1 MNLEPYI
8 ERLVPDVGR
17 ARASA
22 EALRAKH
29 PNLSAVELAQLA
41 VRSAKLRAA
50 SAGAATGAASSPL
63 TMIPAA
69 IADMIAVLSIEASLV
84 AEVAALIDPGSL
96 DDENGMKADIISV
109 IFPAAASQALRQ
121 FGIRAGERVSQA
133 ALRKY
138 ASEDFV
144 RSVTRFAA
152 RYVGKKFTGEALV
165 SKAIPLVGIGIGA
178 GWNWLEV
185 QAIGTRA
192 IRYYSDE
199 PIAAAPASMPL
210 PSPKAIL
217 GKVRRFMP
225 GKHSE

>member
-8 ERLVPDVGR
+8 ERLVPDVSR

-22 EALRAKH
+22 EALRTRN
-29 PNLSAVELAQLA
+29 PSMTVVELANLA
-41 VRSAKLRAA
+41 IRSAKLRAA
-50 SAGAATGAASSPL
+50 TAGAATGAASSPI

-69 IADMIAVLSIEASLV
+69 IADMVAVLAIEASLV
-84 AEVAALIDPGSL
+84 AEIAALLDPGSL

-121 FGIRAGERVSQA
+121 LGIRAGERVSQA

-144 RSVTRFAA
+144 RSITRFAA
-152 RYVGKKFTGEALV
+152 RYIGKKFTGEALV
-165 SKAIPLVGIGIGA
+165 SKAVPLVGIGIGA

-192 IRYYSDE
+192 IRYYSDD
-199 PIAAAPASMPL
+199 PIGPAPASIPL
-210 PSPKAIL
+210 PSPKALL

-225 GKHSE
+225 GRRRE